1 MFSLVAVSSEKRTR
15 MGILSRLTWGEKS
28 ELMLALDIGT
38 EVVKALVFRVDKQS
52 RRGVVVGVGR
62 AQQRAGN
69 MQSGAVSDINGVIES
84 AREAVE
90 RAKKYAG
97 AKHLDQSII
106 GIAGELVKGTT
117 TTVHYERVNPEVKIG
132 LPELKMIIEKVQEKA
147 YERIQKQLAWETG
160 QDGIDVKLINAAIV
174 DVHIDGYRVQS
185 PFNFQGRE
193 VSMSVFNAYAPMIHL
208 GALQTIADEL
218 DLDLL
223 SIVAEPYAVA
233 RSVEVEDMQDFSA
246 IFIDIGGGTTD
257 IAVVRNG
264 GLEGTKMFALGGR
277 AFTKR
282 LAQEFGVTV
291 EVAERMKI
299 DYSQGRLPERDAV
312 RVTAL
317 FADDCRVWLGGVEL
331 SLLEFSETDYLP
343 SRIFLCGGGSAL
355 PGIKQAL
362 TSPEWAETLPFSKPP
377 QVGFLQPHDLVRIV
391 DETGELGNPQDIT
404 PMGLA
409 HLALLDA
416 LEEEKMLTGILQ
428 RSMEHIEQH

>member
-1 MFSLVAVSSEKRTR
+1 
-15 MGILSRLTWGEKS
+15 MGIFSRFSWGENS
-28 ELMLALDIGT
+28 DLLLALDIGT
-38 EVVKALVFRVDKQS
+38 EVVKALIFRVDKEN
-52 RRGVVVGVGR
+52 RRGIVVGVGR
-62 AQQRAGN
+62 TRQKAGN
-69 MQSGAVSDINGVIES
+69 MQSGAVSDINGVIAS

-90 RAKKYAG
+90 IARKRAGIKRIEK
-97 AKHLDQSII
+97 SII

-117 TTVHYERVNPEVKIG
+117 TTVHYERVNPEIKIG
-132 LPELKMIIEKVQEKA
+132 MPELKMIIDKVQEKA
-147 YERIQKQLAWETG
+147 YERIKKQLAWETG
-160 QDGIDVKLINAAIV
+160 QEEIDVKLINAAIV
-174 DVHIDGYRVQS
+174 DVRIDGYHVLN
-185 PFNFQGRE
+185 PFNFQGRD

-233 RSVEVEDMQDFSA
+233 RSVEVEDMLDFSA

-282 LAQEFGVTV
+282 LAQEFQVSLD
-291 EVAERMKI
+291 VAEQMKI
-299 DYSQGRLPERDAV
+299 DYSQGRLKDGEASRI
-312 RVTAL
+312 TAL
-317 FADDCRVWLGGVEL
+317 YTDDCRVWLGGVEL
-331 SLLEFSETDYLP
+331 SLMEFAETDFLP

-362 TSPEWAETLPFSKPP
+362 SSSEWAKMLPFAKPP
-377 QVGFLQPHDLVRIV
+377 QVGFLQPRDIVRMM

-404 PMGLA
+404 PLGLA

-416 LEEEKMLTGILQ
+416 LDEEKMLTGILQ
-428 RSMEHIEQH
+428 RSMEAIEKR